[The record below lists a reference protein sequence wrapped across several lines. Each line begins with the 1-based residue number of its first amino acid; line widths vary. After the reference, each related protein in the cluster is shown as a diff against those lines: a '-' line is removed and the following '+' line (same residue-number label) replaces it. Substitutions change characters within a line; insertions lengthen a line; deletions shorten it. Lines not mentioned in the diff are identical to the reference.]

1 MKETVISYQS
11 FQGGDEIR
19 AKIYEPEGEACGIIQ
34 ILHGLAEH
42 IGRYGALVSYFT
54 ERGYIVCGNDHYGH
68 GEAFR
73 EKTLGYLGEKDGW
86 ETVMQDAVTLS
97 EWLFETY
104 PTLPLVYF
112 GHSMGSFVARSIHLA
127 GWIPLDGMILSGT
140 GHQPRALVKAGR
152 LVGKLLTRYHKG
164 KCHESALMT
173 SLTIGGYGKAFKNE
187 GKNAWISSIPEEV
200 AAYENDA
207 LCGYPVK
214 LGLYTDML
222 EGIDLITNKRVLK
235 AHKDTDVIPI
245 LFLSG
250 ADDPVGEMGKGVKR
264 AFRQYARL
272 GFDDLSLILY
282 PGVRHEF
289 LHDTAKDQALS
300 DIEAWLSEH
309 SIS

>member
-11 FQGGDEIR
+11 FQSEDEIR
-19 AKIYEPEGEACGIIQ
+19 AVIYEPEGEAQGIIQ

-54 ERGYIVCGNDHYGH
+54 ERGYIVCGNEHYGH
-68 GEAFR
+68 GEAFC

-86 ETVMQDAVTLS
+86 ERVMQDAVTLS
-97 EWLFETY
+97 EWLFEQY

-112 GHSMGSFVARSIHLA
+112 GHSMGSFVARSIQLA
-127 GWIPLDGMILSGT
+127 GWVPIDGMILSGT
-140 GHQPRALVKAGR
+140 GHQPKALVTAGR
-152 LVGKLLTRYHKG
+152 LVGKLLKRYHKG
-164 KCHESALMT
+164 NCHESALMT

-214 LGLYTDML
+214 LGLFTDML
-222 EGIDLITNKRVLK
+222 DGLALIMDRKILKTRRGKDL
-235 AHKDTDVIPI
+235 IPI

-250 ADDPVGEMGKGVKR
+250 EDDPVGEMGKGVRR
-264 AFRQYARL
+264 AFRQYTRL

-289 LHDTAKDQALS
+289 LHDTAKEEALS
-300 DIEAWLSEH
+300 DIEAWLSERGL
-309 SIS
+309 

>member
-11 FQGGDEIR
+11 FQSEDEIR
-19 AKIYEPEGEACGIIQ
+19 AVIYEPEGEAQGIIQ

-54 ERGYIVCGNDHYGH
+54 ERGYIVCGNEHYGH
-68 GEAFR
+68 GEAFC

-86 ETVMQDAVTLS
+86 ERVEQDAVTLS
-97 EWLFETY
+97 EWLFEQY

-112 GHSMGSFVARSIHLA
+112 GHSMGSFVARSIQLA
-127 GWIPLDGMILSGT
+127 GWVPIDGMILSGT
-140 GHQPRALVKAGR
+140 GHQPKALVTAGR
-152 LVGKLLTRYHKG
+152 LVGKLLKRYHKG
-164 KCHESALMT
+164 NCHESALMT

-214 LGLYTDML
+214 LGLFTDML
-222 EGIDLITNKRVLK
+222 DGLALIMDRKILK
-235 AHKDTDVIPI
+235 ARKGKDLIPI

-250 ADDPVGEMGKGVKR
+250 EDDPVGEMGKGVRR
-264 AFRQYARL
+264 AFRQYTRL

-289 LHDTAKDQALS
+289 LHDTAKEEALS
-300 DIEAWLSEH
+300 DIEAWLSERGL
-309 SIS
+309 